1 MNFRLLLVIGCVLTG
16 STIYSQKNFIRTYYD
31 KWFPNNIY
39 VKNEAL
45 SIQNDS
51 LKALNDS
58 LFGVQSLAIDK
69 INLLKSDIVNLKGE
83 LLNQQRTLKTI
94 QDSTIIIRKEL
105 EDSIQELR
113 YFIVSCNEQT
123 VQSGKYSLPE
133 LVNTCYWRDYKL
145 IETGEPDIKGR
156 YSWKSEFFLS
166 IAEKG
171 FAVQPS
177 SLFEPNKMDEL
188 VQLINQRLN
197 EDFLAMIETE
207 PICFDRKKQF
217 IPFKFEEMRITLS
230 ESGGMHFEV
239 NYNLAE
245 NCFEV
250 STASVSFMM
259 KEIKPFLNKN

>member
-1 MNFRLLLVIGCVLTG
+1 M
-16 STIYSQKNFIRTYYD
+16 
-31 KWFPNNIY
+31 
-39 VKNEAL
+39 KNEVL
-45 SIQNDS
+45 SKQNDS

-69 INLLKSDIVNLKGE
+69 INLLKTEIVDLKGI
-83 LLNQQRTLKTI
+83 LLTEERSKKAI
-94 QDSTIIIRKEL
+94 QDSTIVIRKEL

-113 YFIVSCNEQT
+113 YFIVTCNEQII
-123 VQSGKYSLPE
+123 QSANYSFPE
-133 LVNTCYWRDYKL
+133 LINTCYWRDYKL
-145 IETGEPDIKGR
+145 IETGKPDIKGR

-166 IAEKG
+166 SAEKESDL
-171 FAVQPS
+171 QPS
-177 SLFEPNKMDEL
+177 SLFKPEKMEEL
-188 VQLINQRLN
+188 VQVVNQRLS
-197 EDFLAMIETE
+197 EDFLAMKETE

-217 IPFKFEEMRITLS
+217 IPFKFEDMRITLS
-230 ESGGMHFEV
+230 ENGGMHFEV